1 MHPLKV
7 LFRDE
12 IEPTVLPVCDHYA
25 GSEKFM
31 RKSLELQAQLG
42 PVFDITFDCEDGAV
56 VGAEREHAELI
67 ASLLNSP
74 ENRFGR
80 VGVRVHD
87 RSHLAFW
94 SDLDIILSRAGAN
107 VAYVTIPKVTSL
119 ADAEGAVA
127 GVRAAEQR
135 AKLKR
140 RIPIHMLVETHGAV
154 RDVFDIAALPE
165 VQCLSFGLMDFVS
178 SHYGAIP
185 SDALTVPRQFTHP
198 LVRRAKLQI
207 AAACHAVGKVASHN
221 VVTELDSMET
231 LIGAAKIAA
240 RDFGYTRMWSI
251 HPSQIR
257 PIVAIFTPRDKEIE
271 LAIRVLTQAQDA
283 GWGPIRFDNKLHD
296 RASYRYFWNVLRRAQ
311 AVGLQL
317 PAEALP
323 FLADQ

>member
-12 IEPTVLPVCDHYA
+12 VEPIVLPVCDHYA

-31 RKSLELQAQLG
+31 RKSLEMQAQLG
-42 PVFDITFDCEDGAV
+42 PVFDITFDCEDGAS
-56 VGAEREHAELI
+56 VGSERQHAELI
-67 ASLLNSP
+67 ADILNSA

-87 RSHLAFW
+87 RSHMAFW
-94 SDLDIILSRAGAN
+94 SDLDIILGRAGER
-107 VAYVTIPKVTSL
+107 VAYVTIPKVNSI
-119 ADAEGAVA
+119 ADAEGAIA

-135 AKLKR
+135 TKLKR
-140 RIPIHMLVETHGAV
+140 KVPIHMLIETHGAV
-154 RDVFDIAALPE
+154 RDAFEIAALPE

-198 LVRRAKLQI
+198 LVRRAKLQVS
-207 AAACHAVGKVASHN
+207 AACHTYGKVASHN

-240 RDFGYTRMWSI
+240 RDFGFTRMWSI
-251 HPSQIR
+251 HPGQIR
-257 PIVAIFTPRDKEIE
+257 PIIAIFTPREKEID
-271 LAIRVLTQAQDA
+271 LAIRILTQAQQA

-296 RASYRYFWNVLRRAQ
+296 RASYRYFWNILRRARS
-311 AVGLQL
+311 VGLDL
-317 PAEALP
+317 PIEAQP